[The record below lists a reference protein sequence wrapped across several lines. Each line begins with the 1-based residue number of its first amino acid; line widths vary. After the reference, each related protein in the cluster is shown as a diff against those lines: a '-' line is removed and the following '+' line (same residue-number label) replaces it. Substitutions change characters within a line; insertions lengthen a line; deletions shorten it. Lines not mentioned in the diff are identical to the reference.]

1 MQSKSKPVGRNKHK
15 NLHQVVTKAICFVYR
30 LGLLLLQ
37 LLSTARARTP
47 TDPKLIVSI
56 KILSPRAIRRQS
68 EGRGQWVEMKQFVF
82 FHVSSASV
90 LLFFLLLPRLSCSFV
105 FLLPFSGR
113 VFPARVK

>member
-1 MQSKSKPVGRNKHK
+1 MQSKSKPVGRNKQK

-90 LLFFLLLPRLSCSFV
+90 LLFFFCCYLDLVALLCSSCL
-105 FLLPFSGR
+105 FLVEFFQR
-113 VFPARVK
+113 E